1 MAVSRK
7 TKSLAAVM
15 GVSAAAALVAFT
27 SAREGV
33 SLTPYSDRLANG
45 LATVCYGETNVQMR
59 RYTLPECK
67 QMLGDSLAGYADKV
81 RSLTPGFDSL
91 TDGQKVAVVDFAY
104 NAGVANY
111 ERSTLR
117 KMYAAKEFPAAC
129 DQFLKWRFV
138 AGGTRDCSD
147 PANKCSG
154 IAERRRAARAVCRGE
169 TP

>member
-15 GVSAAAALVAFT
+15 GASAAAALVAFT
-27 SAREGV
+27 APREGV
-33 SLTPYSDRLANG
+33 SLTPYSDHLANG
-45 LATVCYGETNVQMR
+45 LATVCYGETNAPMR
-59 RYTLPECK
+59 RYTLAECK
-67 QMLGDSLAGYADKV
+67 QMLSDSLAGYASTV
-81 RSLTPGFDSL
+81 RDMTPGFDTL

-111 ERSTLR
+111 QRSTLR
-117 KMYAAKEFPAAC
+117 RMYIAKQFPAAC
-129 DQFLKWRFV
+129 EQFLQWRFV
-138 AGGTRDCSD
+138 AGGTRDCFD

-154 IAERRRAARAVCRGE
+154 IAERRRAARAACLGE

>member
-27 SAREGV
+27 APREGV
-33 SLTPYSDRLANG
+33 SLTPYSDHLANG

-91 TDGQKVAVVDFAY
+91 TDGQKVAAVDFAY
-104 NAGVANY
+104 NAGVGNY

-117 KMYAAKEFPAAC
+117 RMYIAKNFPAAC
-129 DQFLKWRFV
+129 DQYLQWRFV
-138 AGGTRDCSD
+138 AGGTRDCFD